1 MIKTLRRKFVVTAMT
16 AVTALLLVLL
26 GGINGVN
33 LWLKSRDTDM
43 LLTALSEGEGTMRP
57 EREGQGLFRPPLDGD
72 AAMSAV
78 FFVVRLDESGR
89 AVYADVSKIAS
100 VTEAEAEEY
109 AEGVYGSSEGR
120 EGRFKYR
127 VTQSRDGRGST
138 AVFLDVSEDSR
149 SSLIIAVLSLL
160 AGAACWLGALLVV
173 VLLSRRAT
181 QPIAKSMERQKQFI
195 TDAGHEIKTPLA
207 IIRSNADALELHEG
221 ENRWSRNIQ
230 RQTER
235 MDELVKRLLML
246 ARLDEASEQAQMQ
259 ERTRYSL
266 SETVTETTEQY
277 REPAEAAGLGLCVQA
292 EPGIELEG
300 IPEAAAEL
308 VDILMDNAVKY
319 AEPGTEIEAE
329 LSREGGRAVLKVRNR
344 CTQPPRDPER
354 LFDRFYREDSARTQ
368 SAGGTGLGLSIARAI
383 AESQDAALNAKMTE
397 ENTIEFEARMKCG

>member
-1 MIKTLRRKFVVTAMT
+1 MLAGS
-16 AVTALLLVLL
+16 AA
-26 GGINGVN
+26 GG
-33 LWLKSRDTDM
+33 
-43 LLTALSEGEGTMRP
+43 
-57 EREGQGLFRPPLDGD
+57 
-72 AAMSAV
+72 SAV
-78 FFVVRLDESGR
+78 V
-89 AVYADVSKIAS
+89 
-100 VTEAEAEEY
+100 EA
-109 AEGVYGSSEGR
+109 R
-120 EGRFKYR
+120 N
-127 VTQSRDGRGST
+127 
-138 AVFLDVSEDSR
+138 
-149 SSLIIAVLSLL
+149 
-160 AGAACWLGALLVV
+160 AA
-173 VLLSRRAT
+173 
-181 QPIAKSMERQKQFI
+181 IAKSMERQKQFI

-207 IIRSNADALELHEG
+207 IIRANADALELHEG

-266 SETVTETTEQY
+266 SETVTETAEQY
-277 REPAEAAGLGLCVQA
+277 REPAGAAGLGLCVQA

-319 AEPGTEIEAE
+319 AEPGTEIEVE

>member
-1 MIKTLRRKFVVTAMT
+1 MIKTLRRKFVVTAMA

-78 FFVVRLDESGR
+78 FFVVRLDESGK

-207 IIRSNADALELHEG
+207 IIRANADALELHEG

-266 SETVTETTEQY
+266 SETVTETAEQY

-319 AEPGTEIEAE
+319 AEPGTEIEVE

-397 ENTIEFEARMKCG
+397 ENTIEFEAHMKCG